1 MIISLALCLC
11 LSELFSLILQ
21 SGQTS
26 NQTSRTVRNAAYGY
40 TNDSEQVNS
49 VTVPVNSAYTEIN
62 DGMVYYSNE
71 F

>member
-1 MIISLALCLC
+1 M
-11 LSELFSLILQ
+11 
-21 SGQTS
+21 
-26 NQTSRTVRNAAYGY
+26 TVRNAAYGY
-40 TNDSEQVNS
+40 NNDNEQVNS